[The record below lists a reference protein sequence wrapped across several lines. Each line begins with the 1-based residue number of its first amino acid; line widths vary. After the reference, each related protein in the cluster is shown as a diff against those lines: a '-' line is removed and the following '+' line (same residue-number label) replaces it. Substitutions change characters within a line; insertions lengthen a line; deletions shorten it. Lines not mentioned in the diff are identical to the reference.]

1 MTEPSIELELDVDA
15 TAGGFRIQSRSGVGG
30 ECAVDTRWD
39 PEDRTLERRLR
50 RLHVALLS
58 SAAGTRRVAA
68 RDEKAA
74 QELGTTLFDLLF
86 TGDVRTLFD
95 TTRQQAALRGSRVRL
110 VLRVRPPELAA
121 LPWEFLYDQRRD
133 DYLGLSMPLVRFPE
147 VMDPVRPL
155 RVEPPLRVV
164 ALSARPRTLDEI
176 DAAAERANLETAISG
191 LDRRGR
197 VTLDWAT
204 GETWRDLLNALGR
217 GQWHVLHLVGHGA
230 YDEGHGEGVFF
241 LATEGGASYP
251 LRASRLAQIAAL
263 HPSLGLIVL
272 NSCES
277 ATGSADDPFSSTAT
291 TLIRRG
297 VPAVLAMQFDI
308 SDRAAVEFTRSFY
321 AGVASGLPLD
331 VAVRNARLELSLAFP
346 DTLEW
351 GTPVLFLRQRDGQ
364 VFEVPAR
371 SAPPR
376 HSPSRTGSPPT
387 GSPGTASP
395 RPAQSPERSPH
406 APAPSRRPP
415 PSVTARRAGRRR
427 VPVRRWWAL
436 ASGGLAVA
444 VAGVAFTVLSGVGG
458 TGTSVAVPANVTWTG
473 TGVVLQPGQHVRIT
487 ASGRISPR
495 PGIAAGPEG
504 LSVQTYPGLRLLSS
518 SNYGALIGR
527 IGGAAPFEVGAGTE
541 LRAPGGG
548 ELYLGTN
555 DLDAGDSTGEFTAQ
569 VAMD

>member
-1 MTEPSIELELDVDA
+1 MTEPSIELEVDVDA
-15 TAGGFRIQSRSGVGG
+15 IAGGFRILGRSGVGG
-30 ECAVDTRWD
+30 ECAVDIGWD
-39 PEDRTLERRLR
+39 PEDRALERRLR

-58 SAAGTRRVAA
+58 SAAATRRVAA

-74 QELGTTLFDLLF
+74 QELGTALFDLLF

-110 VLRVRPPELAA
+110 VLRLRPPELAA

-133 DYLGLSMPLVRFPE
+133 DYLGLSMPLVRYPE
-147 VMDPVRPL
+147 IMDPVRPL

-176 DAAAERANLETAISG
+176 DAAAERANLEAAIGG

-204 GETWRDLLNALGR
+204 GETWRDLLTALGR
-217 GQWHVLHLVGHGA
+217 RQWHVLHLVGHGA

-364 VFEVPAR
+364 VFEVPADIKEPAR
-371 SAPPR
+371 PAPPR
-376 HSPSRTGSPPT
+376 
-387 GSPGTASP
+387 
-395 RPAQSPERSPH
+395 
-406 APAPSRRPP
+406 PAPSRAPTKSPASAGATRIERSPP
-415 PSVTARRAGRRR
+415 GTAHRAGRRR
-427 VPVRRWWAL
+427 VPSRRWWAL

-444 VAGVAFTVLSGVGG
+444 VAGVAFALSSGPGG
-458 TGTSVAVPANVTWTG
+458 AGRSVAVPANVTWTP

-487 ASGRISPR
+487 ATGRISPR
-495 PGIAAGPEG
+495 PGITAGPEG
-504 LSVQTYPGLRLLSS
+504 LGDEAYPGLRLLSS

-527 IGGAAPFEVGAGTE
+527 IGAAAPFEIGAGAE
-541 LRAPGGG
+541 LRAPAGG
-548 ELYLGTN
+548 ELYLGAN
-555 DLDAGDSTGEFTAQ
+555 DLDARDSTGEFATEVGA
-569 VAMD
+569 D

>member
-1 MTEPSIELELDVDA
+1 MTEPSIELEVDVDA
-15 TAGGFRIQSRSGVGG
+15 IAGGFRILGRSGVGG
-30 ECAVDTRWD
+30 ECAVDIGWD
-39 PEDRTLERRLR
+39 PQDRALERRLG

-58 SAAGTRRVAA
+58 SAASTRRVAA

-74 QELGTTLFDLLF
+74 QELGTALFDLLF

-110 VLRVRPPELAA
+110 VLRLRPPELAA

-133 DYLGLSMPLVRFPE
+133 DYLGLSMPLVRYPE
-147 VMDPVRPL
+147 IMDPVRPL

-176 DAAAERANLETAISG
+176 DAAAERANLEAAISG
-191 LDRRGR
+191 LGRRGR

-217 GQWHVLHLVGHGA
+217 RQWHVLHLVGHGA

-241 LATEGGASYP
+241 LATESGASYP

-277 ATGSADDPFSSTAT
+277 ATGSSDDPFSSTAT

-364 VFEVPAR
+364 VFEVPASAEAPAR
-371 SAPPR
+371 PGPSPAPARPAPSPAPPR
-376 HSPSRTGSPPT
+376 R
-387 GSPGTASP
+387 
-395 RPAQSPERSPH
+395 
-406 APAPSRRPP
+406 APAPAP
-415 PSVTARRAGRRR
+415 PSAPTPARRKPA
-427 VPVRRWWAL
+427 RRWWAL
-436 ASGGLAVA
+436 ACGGLAVA
-444 VAGVAFTVLSGVGG
+444 VAGVAFALPSGPGG
-458 TGTSVAVPANVTWTG
+458 TGRSVAVPANVTWTE
-473 TGVVLQPGQHVRIT
+473 TGVVLQPGQRFRIT

-495 PGIAAGPEG
+495 PGIGAGPEG
-504 LSVQTYPGLRLLSS
+504 LAGEAYPGLRLLSS

-527 IGGAAPFEVGAGTE
+527 IGAAAPFEIGAGAE

-548 ELYLGTN
+548 ELYLGAN
-555 DLDAGDSTGEFTAQ
+555 DLDARDSTGEFTTEVRA
-569 VAMD
+569 D